1 MPYIPLSKISIKHTT
16 GGLLK
21 FASNGKSYAGPYIK
35 VNNGK
40 YYAGT
45 SNTSIGPELVLDTIS
60 HIEGDKPF
68 GSTKEVLKYSLLKKD
83 IRKFLE
89 DIKPVPVVKNTPT
102 ELDYEAGVYKRF
114 FSKRVNGNNYLEI
127 DRDTYNSIIK
137 KDGKYDHNLYNVGA
151 INWYIT
157 GNDVHRQNSL
167 EIKRT
172 EINFPNIF
180 YLFPV
185 LNEFL
190 QPSTEVQENL
200 YTNGGELYYGD
211 GTEYIGPYHVHP
223 LQGPMVG
230 ATHVTSPHPKLYYFN
245 QLPQIGDT
253 SYEDFLANYNQIT
266 CYKCITVGNQTIS
279 VGPDNTPITIPIKEI
294 VSITRSRLLGC
305 PKLSYFNFDDAHNA
319 CYPPYEAPDQE
330 LGAGGEREPLLEG
343 GAPPSPVYATFPPD
357 PFGGDYSGFDI
368 PPDTTNPFDS
378 GFFGGGSGGVTG
390 YGTGLEGIPDPDLG
404 GNTAGGSIGYNC
416 FTANTLVTMADGTE
430 KTISSIKVGEKVKSE
445 IGESTVLD
453 ILIHEDK
460 EYSVYSINN
469 SKPFVTAEHPF
480 KTIDGWK
487 AIDAADTFEQH
498 QVLSKTLDLND
509 VLVKLNENEVVNDIK
524 LGPVKY
530 PKVYNLSLN
539 NEHVYYANGY
549 LVHNLKTV
557 APDRMGNGGGGGG
570 FDIDDYMDTWGF
582 DF

>member
-21 FASNGKSYAGPYIK
+21 FASNGKSYAGSYIK

-45 SNTSIGPELVLDTIS
+45 SNTDIGPELVLDTIS

-89 DIKPVPVVKNTPT
+89 AIKPVPVVKNTPT
-102 ELDYEAGVYKRF
+102 ELDYENGVYKRF
-114 FSKRVNGNNYLEI
+114 FSKRINGNNYLEI

-157 GNDVHRQNSL
+157 GNDVHRRNSL
-167 EIKRT
+167 EIKRA
-172 EINFPNIF
+172 EINFPNVF

-305 PKLSYFNFDDAHNA
+305 PKLSYFSFDDAHNA
-319 CYPPYEAPDQE
+319 CYPPYEASDQE

-343 GAPPSPVYATFPPD
+343 GAPPSPVYATFPND
-357 PFGGDYSGFDI
+357 PFGGDYSGFDV

-390 YGTGLEGIPDPDLG
+390 YGTGLEGIPDPDFG

-445 IGESTVLD
+445 IGESTVLE
-453 ILIHEDK
+453 IQIHDEGDY
-460 EYSVYSINN
+460 EVYSING
-469 SKPFVTAEHPF
+469 SKPFVTEEHPF

-487 AIDAADTFEQH
+487 AIDPFLTFEKH
-498 QVLSKTLDLND
+498 QISSNALNLQD
-509 VLVKLNENEVVNDIK
+509 IVYKIDGKEVINSIEM
-524 LGPVKY
+524 GSVKY
-530 PKVYNLSLN
+530 PKVYNLSLD

-549 LVHNLKTV
+549 LVHNNKG
-557 APDRMGNGGGGGG
+557 AGNSASSLSDDPNDYN
-570 FDIDDYMDTWGF
+570 FDLGDGSHLHY
-582 DF
+582 

>member
-21 FASNGKSYAGPYIK
+21 FASNGKAYAGPYIK

-445 IGESTVLD
+445 IGESTVLE
-453 ILIHEDK
+453 IQIHDEGDY
-460 EYSVYSINN
+460 EVYSING
-469 SKPFVTAEHPF
+469 SKPFVTEEHPF

-487 AIDAADTFEQH
+487 AIDPFLTFEKH
-498 QVLSKTLDLND
+498 QISSNALNLQD
-509 VLVKLNENEVVNDIK
+509 IVYKIDGKEVINSIEM
-524 LGPVKY
+524 GSVKY
-530 PKVYNLSLN
+530 PKVYNLSLD

-549 LVHNLKTV
+549 LVHNNKG
-557 APDRMGNGGGGGG
+557 AGNSASSLSDNPNDYN
-570 FDIDDYMDTWGF
+570 FDLGDGSHLHY
-582 DF
+582 

>member
-45 SNTSIGPELVLDTIS
+45 SNTNIGPELVLDTIS

-102 ELDYEAGVYKRF
+102 ELDYENGVYKRF
-114 FSKRVNGNNYLEI
+114 FSKRINGNNYLEI

-167 EIKRT
+167 EIKRA

-211 GTEYIGPYHVHP
+211 GTEYIGSYHVHP

-230 ATHVTSPHPKLYYFN
+230 ALHVMSPHPKLYYFN
-245 QLPQIGDT
+245 QLPQIGGT

-266 CYKCITVGNQTIS
+266 CYKCITVGYQGTNL
-279 VGPDNTPITIPIKEI
+279 PIKGV
-294 VSITRSRLLGC
+294 VSVTRSRLLGC
-305 PKLSYFNFDDAHNA
+305 PKNSYLTFDEAHNA
-319 CYPPYEAPDQE
+319 CFPSPLPEEEPE
-330 LGAGGEREPLLEG
+330 LGLGGTRPTTPEG
-343 GAPPSPVYATFPPD
+343 GVPDTGFYATFPND
-357 PFGGDYSGFDI
+357 PYGGDYSGFSI
-368 PPDTTNPFDS
+368 PPNTTGGG
-378 GFFGGGSGGVTG
+378 GFSGGGSGGNTG
-390 YGTGLEGIPDPDLG
+390 FGTGPGGGISNTDTSGIDFG
-404 GNTAGGSIGYNC
+404 GIGTYTC
-416 FTANTLVTMADGTE
+416 FTANTLITMADGSK
-430 KTISSIKVGEKVKSE
+430 KTISSIGVGEKVKSE

-453 ILIHEDK
+453 VQIHEGDH
-460 EYSVYSINN
+460 EVYSING
-469 SKPFVTAEHPF
+469 SKPFVTEEHPF

-487 AIDAADTFEQH
+487 AIDPFLTFEKH
-498 QVLSKTLDLND
+498 QISSNVLNLQDIVYKIDG
-509 VLVKLNENEVVNDIK
+509 KEVINSIEV
-524 LGPVKY
+524 GPVKY
-530 PKVYNLSLN
+530 PKVYNLSLD

-549 LVHNLKTV
+549 LVHNEKGSGMSDN
-557 APDRMGNGGGGGG
+557 P
-570 FDIDDYMDTWGF
+570 DDYNF
-582 DF
+582 DFGDGSTSYL